1 MCGICGI
8 KYFVDKKVNPSDL
21 QEMMRL
27 LKHRG
32 PDDEGKYIDN
42 DIGLGF
48 MRLSIIDLSNAGHQ
62 PMWDETQRYV
72 IVYNGEVYNYIELKE
87 ELIKKGYKFKSS
99 TDTEV
104 VLYSYIEYGEAAL
117 HKFNGMFAFVI
128 YDVVDKKLFGARDR
142 FGVKPFYYFL
152 DKEGF
157 LFASEI
163 PPLLQVIKTRPQAN
177 DKIIF
182 DYLTFNRTDHNTETF
197 FSNIYKLQ
205 HGECFTI
212 KGKEVKFKKWYNLQE
227 QIKQPFESVEEFLE
241 TFISSIKLRLRSD
254 VPVGVCL
261 SGGIDS
267 SSIVSI
273 LIKSFGRNDIKTFSA
288 IYNDECDESMYI
300 NLFRETLKNMYY
312 VTPDAISLYNNI
324 NTFINA
330 QAEPVP
336 STSPYAHF
344 KVMELARGNV
354 VVTLDGQGADELF
367 AGYPY
372 FFGMFY
378 KELLMQFR
386 LMKLVSENISYFL
399 KHRSLYAF
407 KTFIF
412 YLFSSEIRTKLRITE
427 KGYLT
432 KEFANKYVIDNF
444 ISENLYEAKTLNE
457 MLVNHFEFKLEHL
470 LKWEDRNS
478 MWHSLESRV
487 PFLDYRLVERTL
499 SLPSDVIIKNG
510 MTKYFLR
517 YALRDYLPPEIAQR
531 KDKKGFDT
539 PEDKW
544 FRTELF
550 KSFVMDILSS
560 NRFIQRGYI
569 DSKKAIDKYKQHLNG
584 QINISKEIW
593 KWINLELWFRRFID
607 KNET

>member
-8 KYFVDKKVNPSDL
+8 KYFVDRKVNTSDL
-21 QEMMRL
+21 LRMMNL

-32 PDDEGKYIDN
+32 PDDEGIYVDN
-42 DIGLGF
+42 NIGFGF
-48 MRLSIIDLSNAGHQ
+48 MRLSIIDLSTAGHQ
-62 PMWDETQRYV
+62 PMWDETHRYV
-72 IVYNGEVYNYIELKE
+72 IVYNGEVYNYIELRE
-87 ELIKKGYKFKSS
+87 ELIKKGYKFQSS

-104 VLYSYIEYGEAAL
+104 VLYSYIEYGESAL

-128 YDVVDKKLFGARDR
+128 YDTIEKKLFGARDR
-142 FGVKPFYYFL
+142 FGVKPFYYFQNS
-152 DKEGF
+152 ESF
-157 LFASEI
+157 VFASEI
-163 PPLLQVIKTRPQAN
+163 PPLLEVLNSRPQAN
-177 DKIIF
+177 DRIIF
-182 DYLTFNRTDHNTETF
+182 DYLTFNRTDHTAETF
-197 FSNIYKLQ
+197 FSNIFKLQ

-212 KGKEVKFKKWYNLQE
+212 EGKEVRFKRWYDLHQ
-227 QIKQPFESVEEFLE
+227 QVQQPFESGDEFRE
-241 TFISSIKLRLRSD
+241 MFISSIKLRLRSD

-267 SSIVSI
+267 SSIVSV

-288 IYNDECDESMYI
+288 IYDDECDESKYI
-300 NLFRETLKNMYY
+300 NLFSTMLKNMYY
-312 VTPDAISLYNNI
+312 VTPDAESLYNDI
-324 NTFINA
+324 NNFINA
-330 QAEPVP
+330 QGEPVP

-344 KVMELARGNV
+344 KVMELARGRV

-378 KELLMQFR
+378 KELLLKLKFLK
-386 LMKLVSENISYFL
+386 LMSENISYFF

-412 YLFSSEIRTKLRITE
+412 YIFSSTIRTKLRVTE

-432 KEFANKYVIDNF
+432 RDFSKKYVIDNF

-457 MLVNHFEFKLEHL
+457 LLVNHFEFKLEHL

-478 MWHSLESRV
+478 MWFSLESRV

-499 SLPSDVIIKNG
+499 SLPSDVIIKKG

-517 YALRDYLPPEIAQR
+517 NALKDYLPPEIARR

-550 KSFVMDILSS
+550 RSLVMDILSS
-560 NRFIQRGYI
+560 QSFIQRGYI
-569 DSKKAIDKYKQHLNG
+569 DAKKAIDKYCQYLNG
-584 QINISKEIW
+584 EINISKEIW
-593 KWINLELWFRRFID
+593 KWINLELWFRKFID
-607 KNET
+607 CNEV